1 MTQRGGRGSEKE
13 TAPKEGE
20 RFLDDRGIR
29 PRSFPWLRG
38 LFLCE
43 FRDGAALFEAAQ
55 MIHEHDAVQVIRFV
69 LHADAQEFITV
80 DGNGVSV

>member
-29 PRSFPWLRG
+29 PRSFPWL
-38 LFLCE
+38 CE
-43 FRDGAALFEAAQ
+43 FRDGAAPFEAAQ

-69 LHADAQEFITV
+69 LHADAQEFVTV